1 MSGAPPSGTAP
12 APEGAWPASAAGPAG
27 AAPAG
32 AAPGATGP
40 EGRRNRRRSIRWR
53 LIAALAGVSLFAVVV
68 VGVIFYFFLAGYV
81 VDREQSKLLGQGLAT
96 AEQIQNVGDLLPNGA
111 VRASAA
117 AVLLRS
123 GIRGL
128 PTGAGM
134 VLFRGDQP
142 VAKAGILPVRPLNLE
157 RLRAA
162 AAAAS
167 AQGPASGR
175 ADSVLGTGLRG
186 VDLLYAAVPV
196 SLSDG
201 GQGLLVVTLPR
212 SDALAAGSGLRRVLL
227 LSAIIAIV
235 VAVAVGWG
243 LASWLARP
251 LRRLSAAAHGLA
263 AGHFDTPLTGS
274 YPGEVQEL
282 ADSLETTRAEVQRSQ
297 DSLRGFVASAAH
309 ELRTPMTSI
318 QGFSQAL
325 LDGTADDPEQQR
337 MAAAAIARE
346 SARLQRTLD
355 ALLTLSRYDSREFH
369 PTLAPVAVDRLVQE
383 EVDGLVQAGWA
394 NAARIEVRAQPGAVA
409 VTDADMLR
417 QVVGNLLRNGVQYG
431 GDDPVTVWVR
441 DEAGRSADGQVTLD
455 VINGGQPLA
464 PEERA
469 RIFERFFRG
478 QSARATDGL
487 GLGLA
492 LCREICELLGGRIE
506 LVGGGPATHF
516 RVTIPKSA
524 RGRVLP

>member
-1 MSGAPPSGTAP
+1 MAPSGTASNRA
-12 APEGAWPASAAGPAG
+12 APEG
-27 AAPAG
+27 
-32 AAPGATGP
+32 
-40 EGRRNRRRSIRWR
+40 RNRPLHSIRWR

-68 VGVIFYFFLAGYV
+68 VGAIFYLFLGGYV
-81 VDREQSKLLGQGLAT
+81 IEQQQTKLLDQGSAT
-96 AEQIQNVGDLLPNGA
+96 VEQIQNVGDLLPDGTVKA
-111 VRASAA
+111 KAA
-117 AVLLRS
+117 ALLLRS

-128 PTGAGM
+128 PAGAGM
-134 VLFRGDQP
+134 VLFRGDQEL
-142 VAKAGILPVRPLNLE
+142 AKAGILPVRAQNLE
-157 RLRAA
+157 RLRSAA
-162 AAAAS
+162 AQAS

-175 ADSVLGTGLRG
+175 ANAVLGTSIRG

-196 SLSDG
+196 ALNDG
-201 GQGLLVVTLPR
+201 GSGLLVVTLPR
-212 SDALAAGSGLRRVLL
+212 SDALAAGSGLRQVLL
-227 LSAIIAIV
+227 FSALIAIV

-251 LRRLSAAAHGLA
+251 LRRLSAAAQGLA
-263 AGHFDTPLTGS
+263 AGHFDTPVTGS

-325 LDGTADDPEQQR
+325 LDGTADDAEQRR
-337 MAAAAIARE
+337 MATAAIAKE

-369 PTLAPVAVDRLVQE
+369 PTMAPVAVDRLVRE
-383 EVDGLVQAGWA
+383 EVEGLFEVGSACAAG
-394 NAARIEVRAQPGAVA
+394 IEVRAESGATA

-417 QVVGNLLRNGVQYG
+417 QVVGNLLRNAVQYG
-431 GDDPVTVWVR
+431 GGDPISVWVR
-441 DEAGRSADGQVTLD
+441 AEAGRPSEGHVTLD

-464 PEERA
+464 GEERE

-478 QSARATDGL
+478 RSARATEGL

-492 LCREICELLGGRIE
+492 LCREICEVLGARIE
-506 LVGGGPATHF
+506 LVGSGPATHF
-516 RVTIPKSA
+516 RVSIPKSA
-524 RGRVLP
+524 KGRVLPYEAL

>member
-1 MSGAPPSGTAP
+1 MSGALGGPGAAGPGGGAAASPGAPSPSAVTAP
-12 APEGAWPASAAGPAG
+12 A
-27 AAPAG
+27 
-32 AAPGATGP
+32 
-40 EGRRNRRRSIRWR
+40 GRGRPLRSICWR

-81 VDREQSKLLGQGLAT
+81 IDREQTKLLDQGLAT
-96 AEQIQNVGDLLPNGA
+96 TEQIQNVGDLLPDGT
-111 VRASAA
+111 VRAKGAA
-117 AVLLRS
+117 LLLRT

-128 PTGAGM
+128 PAGAGM
-134 VLFRGDQP
+134 VLFRGDQV
-142 VAKAGILPVRPLNLE
+142 VARAGILPARAQNLE

-162 AAAAS
+162 AAQTS
-167 AQGPASGR
+167 ANGPAGGT

-196 SLSDG
+196 ALSDG
-201 GQGLLVVTLPR
+201 SQGLLVVTLPR

-227 LSAIIAIV
+227 FSAIIAVV

-251 LRRLSAAAHGLA
+251 LRRLSAAAQGLA
-263 AGHFDTPLTGS
+263 AGHFDTPVTGS

-282 ADSLETTRAEVQRSQ
+282 ADSLEITRAEVQRSQ

-325 LDGTADDPEQQR
+325 LDGTADDPGQR
-337 MAAAAIARE
+337 QMAAAAIARE
-346 SARLQRTLD
+346 STRLQRTLD

-369 PTLAPVAVDRLVQE
+369 PTMAPVAVDRLVQE
-383 EVDGLVQAGWA
+383 EVDRLVEAGWTT
-394 NAARIEVRAQPGAVA
+394 AARIEVKAESAVVA

-417 QVVGNLLRNGVQYG
+417 QVVSNLLRNALQYG
-431 GDDPVTVWVR
+431 GDDPISAWVR
-441 DEAGRSADGQVTLD
+441 EEAGRPVDRQITLD
-455 VINGGQPLA
+455 VINGGQPLTQQ
-464 PEERA
+464 ERA
-469 RIFERFFRG
+469 RIFERFFRTR
-478 QSARATDGL
+478 SARAAEGL

-492 LCREICELLGGRIE
+492 LSREICELLGGRIE

-516 RVTIPKSA
+516 RVTIPKSSE
-524 RGRVLP
+524 GRVLPYGAP